1 MPGYLNGLHVVA
13 VVLGAIAVLLLLLLL
28 SVMVGKVGVSVG
40 APTTLVTG
48 RCQGR
53 QAAAMRMLRG
63 PGRVLG
69 TSVMQRHELLLLV
82 MGRRRSSLLVVVSL
96 RLLLLLRLL
105 LVLVV
110 VSVGRAAPGVL
121 VGAGIG
127 HRLLLLLAMMMLG
140 RGSLL
145 GWQVLRDVVARGGG
159 RGVGCRG

>member
-1 MPGYLNGLHVVA
+1 
-13 VVLGAIAVLLLLLLL
+13 
-28 SVMVGKVGVSVG
+28 
-40 APTTLVTG
+40 
-48 RCQGR
+48 
-53 QAAAMRMLRG
+53 MRMLRG

-96 RLLLLLRLL
+96 RLLLLLG

-127 HRLLLLLAMMMLG
+127 HRLLLLLTMVVLRGRLLG
-140 RGSLL
+140 R
-145 GWQVLRDVVARGGG
+145 QVLRDVVARRGGGGVGG
-159 RGVGCRG
+159 RG